1 MEKRSNNRINKNKN
15 RKKSGKR
22 NKIILSIAIILLFVV
37 SVFGSYTFFQLGKI
51 KNTKISTK
59 DEDLGIKAD
68 VKKRIEAENSSGDIT
83 NIALFGLDKREKG
96 ENGRSDAIMIASIDK
111 KSKKIKLSS
120 LMRDSYVDVPGHGK
134 TKINHA
140 YSYGGPELAIKTIN
154 QNFDMDIRDY
164 VTVDFF
170 SLEKI
175 INAVGGI
182 KIDVKK
188 SEISYIND
196 GIDEQARYAKD
207 NYLPNVTKAGL
218 QTLNGRQ
225 AVAYARIRN
234 TGNGD
239 FERTDRQRKV
249 LNELLNKIQASGVT
263 KYPQI
268 VSQLLPYVETSMSNM
283 DIIKL
288 GSSAFLSGIK
298 TIDQE
303 RFPLD
308 GYCKD
313 QTING
318 VWYLVPDIKA
328 TVDQL
333 HSYIFK
339 DVRPTSGTPK
349 F

>member
-1 MEKRSNNRINKNKN
+1 MDNRANKNKN
-15 RKKSGKR
+15 RKKTNKR
-22 NKIILSIAIILLFVV
+22 NKIIMSIIIVLLFIV
-37 SVFGSYTFFQLGKI
+37 SMFGSYTFFQLNKI
-51 KNTKISTK
+51 KSTKISTK
-59 DEDLGIKAD
+59 DEDLGIKPE
-68 VKKRIEAENSSGDIT
+68 VKKKLEAEDSNNDIT

-96 ENGRSDAIMIASIDK
+96 ENGRSDAIMIASVDK

-120 LMRDSYVDVPGHGK
+120 IMRDSYVDVPGHGK
-134 TKINHA
+134 TKINHS

-182 KIDVKK
+182 QVDVKK

-207 NYLPNVTKAGL
+207 NYRPNVTKSGL

-249 LNELLNKIQASGVT
+249 LNELLNKIQTSGVT

-268 VSQLLPYVETSMSNM
+268 VSELLPYVETSMSKI

-288 GSSAFLSGIK
+288 GSSSFLSGIK

-303 RFPLD
+303 RFPVD
-308 GYCKD
+308 GYCNS
-313 QTING
+313 QTIDG

-333 HSYIFK
+333 HNYIFQ
-339 DVRPTSGTPK
+339 DVKPKPGTPK